1 MRKISELENNLIL
14 IKDLNDKL
22 NGVREFSVLAIEEND
37 EKSLTDCFLEIREI
51 ISELEAHEFKLK
63 FNGEADEKS

>member
-22 NGVREFSVLAIEEND
+22 NGVREFSVLVIEEND
-37 EKSLTDCFLEIREI
+37 EKSLTDCFLEIR
-51 ISELEAHEFKLK
+51 
-63 FNGEADEKS
+63 